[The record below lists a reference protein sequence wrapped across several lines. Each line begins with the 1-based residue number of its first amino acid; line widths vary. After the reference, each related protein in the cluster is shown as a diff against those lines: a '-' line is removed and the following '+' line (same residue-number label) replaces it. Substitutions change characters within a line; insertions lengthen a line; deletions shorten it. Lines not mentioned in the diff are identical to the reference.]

1 MKRSHNA
8 AVSIPVPAPGSSK
21 DREPDRELSS
31 LKRLS
36 KEIPLEG
43 VVKTVA
49 EHYEVSMENLLRR
62 SRRIW
67 KGKEDSHLF
76 LKDYEQRE
84 ELQYR

>member
-49 EHYEVSMENLLRR
+49 
-62 SRRIW
+62 
-67 KGKEDSHLF
+67 
-76 LKDYEQRE
+76 
-84 ELQYR
+84 